1 MGYEIAG
8 NPTIQS
14 DEGSEFAIYVNAFVV
29 EGEAF
34 GGVYDNQA
42 DALDAARGF
51 IAEMEGMVFDDQYE
65 PLNRMSSAEL
75 EDRINEQDVVG
86 FAQVAQREILFS

>member
-1 MGYEIAG
+1 MGYE
-8 NPTIQS
+8 NN
-14 DEGSEFAIYVNAFVV
+14 DSEFAIYVNAFEI
-29 EGEAF
+29 EGVAC

-42 DALDAARGF
+42 DALDAARGL
-51 IAEMEGMVFDDQYE
+51 IAEMEGMVFDDQYK
-65 PLNRMSSAEL
+65 PLTRMSASEL